1 MSNNDNNTYVLVRD
15 SNGEKFL
22 CPLNT
27 NQDPLSINAD
37 EMVDCVEED
46 VVGRYAGN
54 IKTRVP

>member
-27 NQDPLSINAD
+27 NQVPLSINAD
-37 EMVDCVEED
+37 EMVDCFEED

>member
-15 SNGEKFL
+15 SNGENFL

-27 NQDPLSINAD
+27 NQSPLSINTD
-37 EMVDCVEED
+37 EMADCVEED

-54 IKTRVP
+54 IKIRVS